1 MVSKAEKL
9 PSSALSRICTK
20 FRERGKEVILYCP
33 HQEVI
38 QYFEFNSNNLIRFH
52 LIYLFLLNS
61 LKSKLFLSSK
71 IDVQTERFISFIFRG
86 ARNSKVLASRTVLW
100 CDIQTGGSD
109 PPVHRSINYIKS
121 HSPLLCRFECHCIQ
135 AN

>member
-1 MVSKAEKL
+1 MEGYLASIATRRHSITETIIIVLCK
-9 PSSALSRICTK
+9 
-20 FRERGKEVILYCP
+20 
-33 HQEVI
+33 
-38 QYFEFNSNNLIRFH
+38 

-61 LKSKLFLSSK
+61 LKSKLLLSSK

-109 PPVHRSINYIKS
+109 PPAHISINYIKS
-121 HSPLLCRFECHCIQ
+121 HIVFLQSASFDAFIYVIR
-135 AN
+135 